1 MNRRPRPRRPIAKSP
16 EAPVAGNV
24 GFFAFVA
31 DGFTTSNGGD
41 VVTGTTGF
49 DGVGTVATGTTGF
62 DGVGTVATGTTG
74 AGGAGAGV
82 WVPGGVIVAF
92 RTELNTC
99 PTTSAPT

>member
-49 DGVGTVATGTTGF
+49 DGSGITGVTGA
-62 DGVGTVATGTTG
+62 GTVATGTTG
-74 AGGAGAGV
+74 AAGAGDGAGLA
-82 WVPGGVIVAF
+82 GGVIVAF

>member
-49 DGVGTVATGTTGF
+49 VGF
-62 DGVGTVATGTTG
+62 GTVATGTTG
-74 AGGAGAGV
+74 AAGAGDGAGLA
-82 WVPGGVIVAF
+82 GGVIVAF